1 LVKLTYQED
10 DMSKRIKR
18 YTPEFR
24 AEAVK
29 MVQEQGLKQEEAAKR
44 LGIPK
49 GTLAGWMSATKASTV
64 PAAPGARTAA
74 ELEKENARLRK
85 ELAEAR
91 MERDILKKARACP
104 A

>member
-1 LVKLTYQED
+1 
-10 DMSKRIKR
+10 MSKRIKT

-29 MVQEQGLKQEEAAKR
+29 MVQEQGIKQEEAAKR

-49 GTLAGWMSATKASTV
+49 GTLAGWLAATKPSMI
-64 PAAPGARTAA
+64 PATPGSRTAA
-74 ELEKENARLRK
+74 ELEVENSKLRK

-91 MERDILKKARACP
+91 MERDILKKATAYFAKESLPGTRT
-104 A
+104 